1 MGKKSFVDGPAL
13 TSIVAAAMPCPW
25 SGLDLVKDRLAK
37 GQRLLE
43 GNETKSPI
51 GDVHPSLENIERNA
65 GILRPLVERMKSMK
79 RMSAWP
85 IETYSVLCV
94 AFYDGHKECYM
105 GRKGN
110 ESFNPESWGFQQAW
124 AMHKMISALRTKAMR
139 DEIPRELSLELA
151 NRMFCFDVSLD
162 AASAELV
169 NLLRD
174 AKRLRLQEIKD
185 ETERDYPMQSEG
197 SEHDDGDGEREE
209 CDDDD
214 DGDAV
219 MVDSPDMDVF
229 EAFGLVGDTVP
240 GAPGDAPADHSEAG
254 PPLRVE
260 ASEVGPL
267 VRVEAS
273 AAGFADVETIADSP
287 EPVVASSAGR
297 VKPHL
302 LEGLKPH
309 MLQMLLE
316 SAERKMAST
325 SSSAASSGRKPT
337 EVASGLKDVDMLRST
352 LGRGK
357 GDPKSPE
364 PSGKHSS
371 DEAEVPLAPVKEK
384 PAVKDGNSKAKA
396 KAKAKAKSKA
406 KACPEAKS
414 HPKSKAKAKA
424 KAKSN
429 GKRGLESPTEPT
441 ADEKPG
447 NERAESVASP
457 IRPRTL
463 FTGSPAKPIFNT
475 PARRDLGKGRG
486 KGKKAAN
493 SKPVAPPRASD
504 FLRDNQATLPNSFAR
519 RAIPAG
525 VAALERYCRIV
536 RAFQNQVEC
545 EIEPGTKCKTEVGI
559 SYLNKQR

>member
-1 MGKKSFVDGPAL
+1 MHLGFVCVCVCNHCVL
-13 TSIVAAAMPCPW
+13 THLPIRKPCPRTNRCDASAKLAKVGVGVAEAKAAKTRVRTISMVAEVAAQAA
-25 SGLDLVKDRLAK
+25 V
-37 GQRLLE
+37 Q
-43 GNETKSPI
+43 
-51 GDVHPSLENIERNA
+51 A
-65 GILRPLVERMKSMK
+65 G
-79 RMSAWP
+79 A
-85 IETYSVLCV
+85 
-94 AFYDGHKECYM
+94 
-105 GRKGN
+105 
-110 ESFNPESWGFQQAW
+110 
-124 AMHKMISALRTKAMR
+124 
-139 DEIPRELSLELA
+139 
-151 NRMFCFDVSLD
+151 
-162 AASAELV
+162 
-169 NLLRD
+169 
-174 AKRLRLQEIKD
+174 
-185 ETERDYPMQSEG
+185 
-197 SEHDDGDGEREE
+197 
-209 CDDDD
+209 
-214 DGDAV
+214 
-219 MVDSPDMDVF
+219 
-229 EAFGLVGDTVP
+229 
-240 GAPGDAPADHSEAG
+240 
-254 PPLRVE
+254 
-260 ASEVGPL
+260 
-267 VRVEAS
+267 
-273 AAGFADVETIADSP
+273 AAG
-287 EPVVASSAGR
+287 R
-297 VKPHL
+297 
-302 LEGLKPH
+302 
-309 MLQMLLE
+309 
-316 SAERKMAST
+316 
-325 SSSAASSGRKPT
+325 
-337 EVASGLKDVDMLRST
+337 
-352 LGRGK
+352 GRGK